1 MESHTKTWIRGCEA
15 VIGQAVIVPE
25 RNPGTVAFYWLGA
38 QWGLGPD
45 STPRPS
51 TGTWQAL
58 AGAYLSEV
66 LVQPTRRRLSP
77 VAIPVAAVV
86 AKFNCLLEDFSSFV
100 SYFLSLFHLLCQ
112 TRVIGMPGRG
122 MWNRAQRLF
131 HGRHHFHHFHHFV
144 VPHTDQS
151 AQSDDRLTCLV
162 QQLSP
167 QFDQSD
173 RLSQVM
179 SLYKP
184 ESG

>member
-1 MESHTKTWIRGCEA
+1 MQMEKGEGGRTDIIMESHTKTWIRGCVA

-86 AKFNCLLEDFSSFV
+86 AKFNCLLEYFSSFV
-100 SYFLSLFHLLCQ
+100 SYFLSLPSSLSNTCD
-112 TRVIGMPGRG
+112 RNARP
-122 MWNRAQRLF
+122 WN
-131 HGRHHFHHFHHFV
+131 V
-144 VPHTDQS
+144 
-151 AQSDDRLTCLV
+151 
-162 QQLSP
+162 
-167 QFDQSD
+167 
-173 RLSQVM
+173 
-179 SLYKP
+179 
-184 ESG
+184 ESGTTTLSRPPPFPPFPPFRCSPHRPIGAI